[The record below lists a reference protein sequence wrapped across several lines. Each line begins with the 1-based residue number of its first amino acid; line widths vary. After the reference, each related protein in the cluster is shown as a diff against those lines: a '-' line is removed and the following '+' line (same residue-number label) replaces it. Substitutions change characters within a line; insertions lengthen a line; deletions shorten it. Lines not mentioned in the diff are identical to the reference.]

1 MKNKQHKSRHYLRQC
16 ALQAIVSLEF
26 GQEPVQA
33 AQFAYLY
40 DAEEEREV
48 ELPLFLLNLVT
59 GVADVQEEIDAQLV
73 TRLKA
78 GWTLGRL
85 TLIDKNIMR
94 LGLFEIL
101 YFEETPDRVAVN
113 EAIELAKEFSDPA
126 SAKFINGVL
135 SQFIK
140 KEESEP
146 TIGIS

>member
-1 MKNKQHKSRHYLRQC
+1 MKNKQHESRHYLRRC

-26 GQEPVQA
+26 GQEPLQA

-40 DAEEEREV
+40 NDEEEKEV
-48 ELPLFLLNLVT
+48 ALPLFLLNLVT
-59 GVADVQEEIDAQLV
+59 GIADVQEEIDAQLEM
-73 TRLKA
+73 RLKA
-78 GWTLGRL
+78 GWTLERL

-94 LGLFEIL
+94 LGLFEML

-126 SAKFINGVL
+126 SVKFINGVL

-140 KEESEP
+140 S
-146 TIGIS
+146 

>member
-1 MKNKQHKSRHYLRQC
+1 MKNNSRHYLRQC

-33 AQFAYLY
+33 AQFSYAY
-40 DAEEEREV
+40 DREEEQEGL
-48 ELPLFLLNLVT
+48 EIPLFLLNLVN
-59 GVADVQEEIDAQLV
+59 GVASYREGLDKELSS
-73 TRLKA
+73 RLKA
-78 GWTLGRL
+78 GWTLDRL

-101 YFEETPDRVAVN
+101 HFEETPDRVAVN
-113 EAIELAKEFSDPA
+113 EAIELAKEFSDES

-140 KEESEP
+140 KSEAE
-146 TIGIS
+146 

>member
-1 MKNKQHKSRHYLRQC
+1 MKNNSRHYLRQC

-33 AQFAYLY
+33 AQFSYVY
-40 DAEEEREV
+40 DREEEQEGI
-48 ELPLFLLNLVT
+48 EIPLFLLNLVN
-59 GVADVQEEIDAQLV
+59 GVATYREDLDKELSS
-73 TRLKA
+73 RLKA
-78 GWTLGRL
+78 GWTLDRL

-101 YFEETPDRVAVN
+101 HFEETPDRVAVN
-113 EAIELAKEFSDPA
+113 EAIELAKEFSDES

-140 KEESEP
+140 KSEAE
-146 TIGIS
+146 